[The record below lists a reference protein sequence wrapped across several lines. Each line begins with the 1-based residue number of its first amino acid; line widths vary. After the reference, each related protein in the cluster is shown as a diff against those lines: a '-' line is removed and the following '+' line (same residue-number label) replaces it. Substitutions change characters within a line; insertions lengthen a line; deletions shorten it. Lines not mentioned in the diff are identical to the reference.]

1 VGHDWVTRCGG
12 VGHRRISPTTT
23 RSTSEMWLYALEWGR
38 AGSDPWRHSGNQRR
52 RPLAKIS
59 TRSIVCWRAP
69 HGPGG
74 LGHIGGGQLQHLSA
88 LRAMNFRYPRPSTI
102 RISRV
107 TPPSSA
113 ASASL

>member
-1 VGHDWVTRCGG
+1 MLLKHTGILGADPC
-12 VGHRRISPTTT
+12 
-23 RSTSEMWLYALEWGR
+23 
-38 AGSDPWRHSGNQRR
+38 SD
-52 RPLAKIS
+52 
-59 TRSIVCWRAP
+59 AP
-69 HGPGG
+69 GD

-88 LRAMNFRYPRPSTI
+88 FESDDFRYPRPSTI